1 MSPFITY
8 RDIEEGELQYYILQR
23 EFPHYVGIIST
34 YPKTNFIESMP
45 VTGYNLWIIFDG
57 TIKGS
62 VIPSYKNVY
71 VDITSA
77 LNEMSNWYY
86 ANRIVP
92 QEKKYKKFKK

>member
-45 VTGYNLWIIFDG
+45 IAGYNLWIVFDG
-57 TIKGS
+57 TIKGE
-62 VIPSYKNVY
+62 VIPSYKNVD
-71 VDITSA
+71 VDIKNS
-77 LNEMSNWYY
+77 LNEMSIWYY
-86 ANRIVP
+86 AHRIIP